1 MPPEATGFS
10 MRPSVWMGRLTSSG
24 PMKSICELAERLHV
38 KNLVLYHT
46 EDKNIARRQELYR
59 AEGETYFTGNLLIP
73 EDMDVIEL

>member
-1 MPPEATGFS
+1 MEEERREKNLGSFVAALRREKGWTQ
-10 MRPSVWMGRLTSSG
+10 
-24 PMKSICELAERLHV
+24 KELAERLHV

>member
-1 MPPEATGFS
+1 
-10 MRPSVWMGRLTSSG
+10 MRSTIPRSRTPASWRRRLY
-24 PMKSICELAERLHV
+24 V

-59 AEGETYFTGNLLIP
+59 AEGEQYFTGRLLIP